1 MIEPRARILYLL
13 SILERQTDEAHPLS
27 TNELIALLRDT
38 YGIPMHRTTV
48 KSDITV
54 LQNYGIDIE
63 EIRSK
68 NNQYYVPSRL
78 FELPELKLLCDAVES
93 SKFITEKKSMQ
104 LIEKLATL
112 TSVHQAQEIQPKL
125 YAGVG
130 VKPTNE
136 HIYYILDTV
145 QQAIRLEK
153 KVSFLYFEY
162 DVSKE
167 KHLKN
172 DGKPYIFSPYAS
184 VWNGDFYYMLGYC
197 DKHCGIGA
205 YRMDRI
211 LCTPQILEENA
222 VPAPPDFAVG
232 KYTKSA
238 FQMYGGHEECT
249 VELRCENSLMKF
261 IIDKFSEDVEV
272 TQRDTNS
279 FCVRVDVALSL
290 PFYGWVF
297 GFGKKMQILSPMH
310 AKAEYTAM
318 ARAVLEEDTTLE
330 D

>member
-1 MIEPRARILYLL
+1 MIEPKARILYLL
-13 SILERQTDEAHPLS
+13 SVLERQTDEAHPLS

-38 YGIPMHRTTV
+38 YGIPMHRTTL

-112 TSVHQAQEIQPKL
+112 ASVHQAQEIQPKL
-125 YAGVG
+125 YADVG

-136 HIYYILDTV
+136 HIYYILDAV

-162 DVSKE
+162 DVLKE
-167 KHLKN
+167 KRLKN
-172 DGKPYIFSPYAS
+172 DGNPYIFSPYAS

-197 DKHCGIGA
+197 DKHRGIGA

-211 LCTPQILEENA
+211 LRTPQILEDPA
-222 VPAPPDFAVG
+222 VPAPSDFTVG

-249 VELRCENSLMKF
+249 VELRCANHLMKY
-261 IIDKFSEDVEV
+261 IIDKFSEAVEV
-272 TQRDTNS
+272 TRYDADA
-279 FCVRVDVALSL
+279 FCVRVEAALSP

-297 GFGKKMQILSPMH
+297 GFGGEMQILSPKH
-310 AKAEYTAM
+310 AQAEYAAM
-318 ARAVLEEDTTLE
+318 ARAIFEEDTTLE
-330 D
+330 N